1 MASLP
6 KTQETLPKTPA
17 AARPT
22 IYALGVASLLIG
34 LIKTARPAAI
44 AGRTGLGEASMVRT
58 LGLREMAAGA
68 GLLLDGG
75 DTRWLAAHGLNTA
88 GQVAV
93 LLRARPSSRREW
105 RGLALFYGV
114 LLGLTLA
121 DIYAAR
127 RLQQTKG

>member
-1 MASLP
+1 MAS
-6 KTQETLPKTPA
+6 LPKTPA

-22 IYALGVASLLIG
+22 IYALGLASLALG
-34 LIKTARPAAI
+34 LIKTSRPAAI
-44 AGRTGLGEASMVRT
+44 ADRTGLGEADMVRT

-75 DTRWLAAHGLNTA
+75 DKRWLVAHGLNSA

-93 LLRARPSSRREW
+93 LLKARPSGRRQW
-105 RGLALFYGV
+105 QGLALFYGV

-121 DIYAAR
+121 DVYAAQRLR
-127 RLQQTKG
+127 RTEA

>member
-6 KTQETLPKTPA
+6 KTQETLPETPA

-22 IYALGVASLLIG
+22 IYARGVASLLIG

-58 LGLREMAAGA
+58 LGLREMASGA

-75 DTRWLAAHGLNTA
+75 DKRWLAAHGLNTA

-127 RLQQTKG
+127 RRQQTTG

>member
-1 MASLP
+1 MAS
-6 KTQETLPKTPA
+6 LPKTPA

-22 IYALGVASLLIG
+22 IYALGLASLAIG

-44 AGRTGLGEASMVRT
+44 ADRTGLGEASMVRT
-58 LGLREMAAGA
+58 LGLREMSAGA

-75 DTRWLAAHGLNTA
+75 DKRWLAAHGLNIA

-93 LLRARPSSRREW
+93 LLKARPSTRREW
-105 RGLALFYGV
+105 RGLAVFYGV

-121 DIYAAR
+121 DVYAAR
-127 RLQQTKG
+127 RLRQAGS